1 MSIKVRRAIQPLLDE
16 AGLEFFHAGLQG
28 STNLIQIRGQ
38 CGKPYVTISG
48 IKFSQSN
55 PGKEDV
61 AYAAELFK
69 DFLEQNGEELARL
82 PKLLAKKKTEQ
93 ERWRAAQK
101 LLLSCHGV
109 GGVREWAEGS
119 YGEPG
124 LYVRTRP
131 GFWLKVDMRTGV
143 TTLHEYD
150 AKDLSLTEE
159 QISAEFAIL
168 DRLETERNGARK
180 ARKSV
185 LQVEQELDDLV
196 AKLQTC
202 DI

>member
-1 MSIKVRRAIQPLLDE
+1 
-16 AGLEFFHAGLQG
+16 
-28 STNLIQIRGQ
+28 
-38 CGKPYVTISG
+38 
-48 IKFSQSN
+48 
-55 PGKEDV
+55 
-61 AYAAELFK
+61 
-69 DFLEQNGEELARL
+69 
-82 PKLLAKKKTEQ
+82 
-93 ERWRAAQK
+93 
-101 LLLSCHGV
+101 
-109 GGVREWAEGS
+109 
-119 YGEPG
+119 
-124 LYVRTRP
+124 
-131 GFWLKVDMRTGV
+131 MRTGV

-150 AKDLSLTEE
+150 AEDLSLTEE